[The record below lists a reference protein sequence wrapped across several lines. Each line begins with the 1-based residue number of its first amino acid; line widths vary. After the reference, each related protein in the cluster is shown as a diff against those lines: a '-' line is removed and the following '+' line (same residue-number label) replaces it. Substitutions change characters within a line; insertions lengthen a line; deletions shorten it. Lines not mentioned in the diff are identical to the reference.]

1 MRLFLAGLL
10 AENNSY
16 VPIPTGLG
24 AFEAEGIRR
33 GPASGIDPGGYLG
46 AIESVYSAAHSRG
59 WEVCEGLFAAA
70 VPLGPIRQPVYEQ
83 LRDELLEDL
92 RAAMPV
98 NALMLVLHG
107 AMTAEDCLDCE
118 GDLIER
124 ARSIVG
130 PDVPI
135 GVELDLHANV
145 TQRMTRQAT
154 LMVAYKAYPHTD
166 IEERAAEVVRLT
178 LDTAE
183 GRIHPVT
190 AIWDC
195 RMAGSW
201 PTTREP
207 LKSFVRDMQALEGR
221 NGVLSV
227 SHAHGYEFG
236 DVPECGARIWA
247 ITDGDAELAT
257 RVASDLGRR
266 VWAMRH
272 ELTQPPLDMQTAMR
286 RLADL
291 PPSSG
296 MGPIV
301 VADTADNPG
310 GGARGDSSFALQAL
324 LVEGVRNVA
333 IGGLWDPGAVQLCFE
348 AGLGSTLQLRVAGKS
363 GPTSGSPIDLRVTV
377 RALAEDH
384 GQTAFGSRISLGPA
398 AWVSTAED
406 VDLVLIS
413 RCQQVIGTDLFT
425 GLGIDL
431 SSKHG
436 VVVKSMQHFLAAFAP
451 LAREV
456 LYADSPG
463 LLTADFAAL
472 PFRHR
477 DPNFWPRVADPWS
490 DAGPCVPYVNP

>member
-1 MRLFLAGLL
+1 
-10 AENNSY
+10 
-16 VPIPTGLG
+16 
-24 AFEAEGIRR
+24 
-33 GPASGIDPGGYLG
+33 
-46 AIESVYSAAHSRG
+46 
-59 WEVCEGLFAAA
+59 
-70 VPLGPIRQPVYEQ
+70 
-83 LRDELLEDL
+83 
-92 RAAMPV
+92 
-98 NALMLVLHG
+98 
-107 AMTAEDCLDCE
+107 MTAEACLDCE
-118 GDLIER
+118 GDLLER

-130 PDVPI
+130 PGVPI

-145 TQRMTRQAT
+145 SRRMLEHAT

-178 LDTAE
+178 LDAAE
-183 GRIHPVT
+183 GRIRPVT
-190 AIWDC
+190 AVWDC

-207 LKSFVRDMQALEGR
+207 LKSFVEHMQALEGR
-221 NGVLSV
+221 QGVLSV

-236 DVPECGARIWA
+236 DVPESGARIWA
-247 ITDGDAELAT
+247 IADGDEALAA
-257 RVASDLGRR
+257 RVAADLGRR
-266 VWAMRH
+266 IWALRH
-272 ELTQPPLDMQTAMR
+272 ALQQPPLDMTAAMR
-286 RLADL
+286 HLAQL
-291 PPSSG
+291 PPLPGSG
-296 MGPIV
+296 PVI

-310 GGARGDSSFALQAL
+310 GGARGDSSFALQAVL
-324 LVEGVRNVA
+324 AQGLRNVA

-377 RALAEDH
+377 QALAEDH
-384 GQTAFGSRISLGPA
+384 GQTAFGSRIPLGPS
-398 AWVSTAED
+398 AWVSTAEGI
-406 VDLVLIS
+406 DLVLIS

-431 SSKHG
+431 ARKHA

-472 PFRHR
+472 PSQHR
-477 DPNFWPRVADPWS
+477 DPNYWPRVADPWS
-490 DAGPCVPYVNP
+490 GSGP

>member
-1 MRLFLAGLL
+1 MKLFLAGLL

-33 GPASGIDPGGYLG
+33 GPASGVDPGGYLS
-46 AIESVYSAAHSRG
+46 AIETARQSATSRG
-59 WEVCEGLFAAA
+59 WEMCEGLFAAA
-70 VPLGPIRQPVYEQ
+70 VPLGPVRQPVYEQ
-83 LRDELLEDL
+83 LRDELLDDL
-92 RAAMPV
+92 RAALPV
-98 NALMLVLHG
+98 HAVMLMLHG
-107 AMTAEDCLDCE
+107 AMTAEECLDCE
-118 GDLIER
+118 GDLLER

-130 PDVPI
+130 PGVPI

-145 TQRMTRQAT
+145 SQRMIEHAT
-154 LMVAYKAYPHTD
+154 LLVAYKAYPHTD

-178 LDTAE
+178 LDAAE
-183 GRIHPVT
+183 GRIRPVT
-190 AIWDC
+190 SVWDC

-207 LKSFVRDMQALEGR
+207 LKSFVQHMQALEGR
-221 NGVLSV
+221 HGVLSV
-227 SHAHGYEFG
+227 SHAHGYEFA
-236 DVPECGARIWA
+236 DVPESGGRIWA
-247 ITDGDAELAT
+247 IADGDEAVAA
-257 RVASDLGRR
+257 RVAADLGRR
-266 VWAMRH
+266 IWALRD
-272 ELTQPPLDMQTAMR
+272 ELRQPPLDMTAAMQ
-286 RLADL
+286 RLAQL
-291 PPSSG
+291 PSLPG
-296 MGPIV
+296 KGPVI

-310 GGARGDSSFALQAL
+310 GGARGDSSFALQAVL
-324 LVEGVRNVA
+324 AQGLRNVA

-348 AGLGSTLQLRVAGKS
+348 AGLGATLQLRVAGKS
-363 GPTSGSPIDLRVTV
+363 GPTSGSPVDLRVTV

-384 GQTAFGSRISLGPA
+384 GQTAFGNRMALGPS
-398 AWVSTAED
+398 AWVSTAEGI
-406 VDLVLIS
+406 DLVLIS

-425 GLGIDL
+425 GLGIEL
-431 SSKHG
+431 NEKHA

-463 LLTADFAAL
+463 LLTADFASL

-490 DAGPCVPYVNP
+490 GAGP